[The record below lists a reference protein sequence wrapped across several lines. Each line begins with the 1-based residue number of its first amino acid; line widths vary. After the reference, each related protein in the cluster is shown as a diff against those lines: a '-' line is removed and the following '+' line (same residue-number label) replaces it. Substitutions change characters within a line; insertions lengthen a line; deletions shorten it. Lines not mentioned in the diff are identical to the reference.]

1 MIFSG
6 PVVLCMRS
14 TAKVWGC
21 GVIYTAGHTLY
32 FSIANQCDNC
42 WTLAVIRSALAVSN
56 AFFAVFY
63 NLKTS
68 CTMRKAL
75 AL

>member
-6 PVVLCMRS
+6 PVVLCMWS
-14 TAKVWGC
+14 AAKVWGC

-32 FSIANQCDNC
+32 FSTANQCDNC

-56 AFFAVFY
+56 AFFVVFY
-63 NLKTS
+63 NLETS